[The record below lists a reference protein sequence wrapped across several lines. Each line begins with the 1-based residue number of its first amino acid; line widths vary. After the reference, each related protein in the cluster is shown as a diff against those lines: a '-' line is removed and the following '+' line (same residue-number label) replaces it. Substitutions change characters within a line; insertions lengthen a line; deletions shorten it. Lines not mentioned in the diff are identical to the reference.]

1 MSLWELGLLL
11 ASFYVMTEL
20 PMQIFLRL
28 ITTSTT
34 DNVGKTEDERIED
47 GADESEGRQHWTSD
61 PTVRGEIHSASW
73 GHLYWERDG
82 PRRHRNSTEIPA
94 GTDLQDSQDVP
105 RDESHGRDDKV

>member
-47 GADESEGRQHWTSD
+47 GADESEGCQHWPKD
-61 PTVRGEIHSASW
+61 QAV
-73 GHLYWERDG
+73 
-82 PRRHRNSTEIPA
+82 
-94 GTDLQDSQDVP
+94 
-105 RDESHGRDDKV
+105 